1 VLIIS
6 SQKKKKIDILVN
18 NAGVALAGFA
28 ETTEDEQ
35 IEKIFDINFMG
46 VVRMFRAVLP
56 FMRSRKSGHI
66 ISISSTSAVSPPT
79 GLGFYAASKA
89 ALETFHSSEA
99 PILAQWNI
107 KLTILQVG
115 TTITNDKHM
124 AEKVELGQRS
134 YTLSPDERDLYKIYL
149 INKKKDYA
157 DYVRN
162 YGRNVYSVVNQII
175 NIIDQPD
182 KVDPIEQT
190 SGEAAILGRMLYVDP
205 TGKIVFQGSIA
216 SVETYLH
223 NNL

>member
-1 VLIIS
+1 MEQKEKKVVLITGCSSGIGLETAIALSKLKDYIVYATLRNIS
-6 SQKKKKIDILVN
+6 NSGTLLTNREKVQPCEGQLHLESLDVTDENSIQKCVNNIITKEKKIDILVN

-115 TTITNDKHM
+115 TTITNDTHM
-124 AEKVELGQRS
+124 AEKV
-134 YTLSPDERDLYKIYL
+134 D
-149 INKKKDYA
+149 A
-157 DYVRN
+157 
-162 YGRNVYSVVNQII
+162 SVV
-175 NIIDQPD
+175 
-182 KVDPIEQT
+182 
-190 SGEAAILGRMLYVDP
+190 
-205 TGKIVFQGSIA
+205 IVYHLMK
-216 SVETYLH
+216 ETFISYF
-223 NNL
+223 